1 MKKEYFYYYKTTKLF
16 EKKKMSLSDSITSL
30 RTMLDTCENEIKS
43 LESGRKASSA
53 RARKS
58 LQNIKTA
65 SHSLRKDITTH
76 TKALPTKSRSKK
88 VVEVEPAEVVEPVV
102 EPTEPKKRVSRSK
115 KTMPQ
120 E

>member
-1 MKKEYFYYYKTTKLF
+1 
-16 EKKKMSLSDSITSL
+16 MSLSESITSL

-65 SHSLRKDITTH
+65 SHSLRKQITAH
-76 TKALPTKSRSKK
+76 TKSLPTKSRTKKTVEPVVEAVVEQVVEPVVEPVKKSRSKK
-88 VVEVEPAEVVEPVV
+88 VVE
-102 EPTEPKKRVSRSK
+102 
-115 KTMPQ
+115 
-120 E
+120 

>member
-1 MKKEYFYYYKTTKLF
+1 
-16 EKKKMSLSDSITSL
+16 MSLSESITSL

-65 SHSLRKDITTH
+65 SHVLRKEITAH
-76 TKALPTKSRSKK
+76 TKSLPTKSRTKK
-88 VVEVEPAEVVEPVV
+88 TVEPEPEPVQP
-102 EPTEPKKRVSRSK
+102 EPTPEPKKRISRPK
-115 KTMPQ
+115 KIDPQ

>member
-1 MKKEYFYYYKTTKLF
+1 
-16 EKKKMSLSDSITSL
+16 MSLSESITSL

-65 SHSLRKDITTH
+65 SHSLRKEITAH
-76 TKALPTKSRSKK
+76 TKSLPTKSRTKK
-88 VVEVEPAEVVEPVV
+88 VEVEPESVQP
-102 EPTEPKKRVSRSK
+102 EPTPEPKKRISRPK
-115 KTMPQ
+115 KPMLQ

>member
-1 MKKEYFYYYKTTKLF
+1 
-16 EKKKMSLSDSITSL
+16 MSLSESITSL

-43 LESGRKASSA
+43 LELGRKASSA

-65 SHSLRKDITTH
+65 SHSLRKQITAH
-76 TKALPTKSRSKK
+76 TKSLPTKSRTKK
-88 VVEVEPAEVVEPVV
+88 TVEPVVEAVVEQVVEPVV
-102 EPTEPKKRVSRSK
+102 EPVKKSRPKKVV
-115 KTMPQ
+115 

>member
-1 MKKEYFYYYKTTKLF
+1 
-16 EKKKMSLSDSITSL
+16 MSLSDSITSL

-65 SHSLRKDITTH
+65 SHSLRKEITAH
-76 TKALPTKSRSKK
+76 TKNLPTKSRTKK
-88 VVEVEPAEVVEPVV
+88 VEVEPVFEPAEPTPEPV
-102 EPTEPKKRVSRSK
+102 KKRVTRPK
-115 KTMPQ
+115 KPMLQ

>member
-1 MKKEYFYYYKTTKLF
+1 
-16 EKKKMSLSDSITSL
+16 MSLSDSITSL

-65 SHSLRKDITTH
+65 SHSLRKEITAH
-76 TKALPTKSRSKK
+76 TKSLPTKSRSKK
-88 VVEVEPAEVVEPVV
+88 VEVEPVV
-102 EPTEPKKRVSRSK
+102 EPTEPVVEPTPEPVKKKRISRPK
-115 KTMPQ
+115 KPMLQ

>member
-1 MKKEYFYYYKTTKLF
+1 
-16 EKKKMSLSDSITSL
+16 MSLSESITSL

-65 SHSLRKDITTH
+65 SHSLRKEITAH
-76 TKALPTKSRSKK
+76 TKSLPTKSRTKK
-88 VVEVEPAEVVEPVV
+88 VDPEPVV
-102 EPTEPKKRVSRSK
+102 EPAEPTPEPVKKRVTRPK
-115 KTMPQ
+115 KPVLQ

>member
-1 MKKEYFYYYKTTKLF
+1 
-16 EKKKMSLSDSITSL
+16 MSLSESITSL

-43 LESGRKASSA
+43 LELGRKASSA

-65 SHSLRKDITTH
+65 SHSLRKEITAH
-76 TKALPTKSRSKK
+76 TKSLPVKSRSKK
-88 VVEVEPAEVVEPVV
+88 VEVEPEPVV
-102 EPTEPKKRVSRSK
+102 EPAEPTPEPVKKRVTRPK
-115 KTMPQ
+115 KPMLQ

>member
-1 MKKEYFYYYKTTKLF
+1 
-16 EKKKMSLSDSITSL
+16 MSLSDSITSL

-65 SHSLRKDITTH
+65 SHSLRKQITTH
-76 TKALPTKSRSKK
+76 TKNLPTKSRTKK
-88 VVEVEPAEVVEPVV
+88 VEVDPEPEPVQP
-102 EPTEPKKRVSRSK
+102 EPTPEPVKKKRVSRPK
-115 KTMPQ
+115 KPMLQ

>member
-1 MKKEYFYYYKTTKLF
+1 
-16 EKKKMSLSDSITSL
+16 MSLSESITSL

-58 LQNIKTA
+58 LQDIKT
-65 SHSLRKDITTH
+65 SCHSLRKEITEYTRN
-76 TKALPTKSRSKK
+76 LPIKSRVKK
-88 VVEVEPAEVVEPVV
+88 VVEPVVEAVVEQVVEPVV
-102 EPTEPKKRVSRSK
+102 EPVKKSRPKKVV
-115 KTMPQ
+115 